1 MNSAIGQTLSHW
13 HIVVAWT
20 IFLASYL
27 VFAIGRLPGT
37 KIDRPAMAVIG
48 AVLMFVFGV
57 LGPRQAI
64 DSIDFATLV
73 LLFSMMLIVATLHLS
88 GFFEWITRLAIE
100 HLSAHQLLPGVIF
113 VSGILSAFLVN
124 DIVCLVMAPLILGLC
139 KRMGLRP
146 LPYLLAL
153 ATASNIGSTATITG
167 NPQNILIGS
176 ISGIA
181 YRDFLAH
188 LGPVALLGLFV
199 DWALLHWIHLSNG
212 AGGLPSPENQVAV
225 IAQEAATT
233 TREPEMHP
241 AWPVT
246 VTLAVLAGFLLGFP
260 PPLVAAAG
268 GALLLM
274 QRHHPPKAIYE
285 DVDWSLLML
294 FLGLFLILGGAEQ
307 AGITQQLLGVAERL
321 NLRNHLIFA
330 AVVTL
335 LSNIVSNV
343 PAVMLLKGLI
353 PQFQNPHA
361 AWLMLAMSSTLAGN
375 LTVTGSVAN
384 IIVVEKARSETPI
397 GFLQYMK
404 IGMPVTL
411 ITLAIGLLW
420 LMFVHY

>member
-1 MNSAIGQTLSHW
+1 MSSAMGQTLSHW
-13 HIVVAWT
+13 HIVVAWA

-37 KIDRPAMAVIG
+37 KIDRTAMAVIG
-48 AVLMFVFGV
+48 AVLMFVFGG
-57 LGPRQAI
+57 LAPKQAI
-64 DSIDFATLV
+64 ASIDFATLV

-88 GFFEWITRLAIE
+88 GFFEWITGLAIE
-100 HLSAHQLLPGVIF
+100 HLSPQQLLPGVIF
-113 VSGILSAFLVN
+113 VSGMLSAFLVN

-139 KRMGLRP
+139 QRMGLRP
-146 LPYLLAL
+146 LPYLLGL

-176 ISGIA
+176 ISGIS
-181 YRDFLAH
+181 YRDFLGH
-188 LGPVALLGLFV
+188 LGPVAFVGLFV
-199 DWALLHWIHLSNG
+199 DWALLHWIHLRNG
-212 AGGLPSPENQVAV
+212 AMTLPPQLNPVPKM
-225 IAQEAATT
+225 
-233 TREPEMHP
+233 TRELRDPEMHP

-246 VTLAVLAGFLLGFP
+246 VTLAVLLGFLLGFP

-335 LSNIVSNV
+335 LSNVVSNV

-353 PQFQNPHA
+353 TQFQNPHA
-361 AWLMLAMSSTLAGN
+361 GWLMLAMTSTLAGN
-375 LTVTGSVAN
+375 LTITGSVAN

-397 GFLQYMK
+397 GFLEYMR
-404 IGMPVTL
+404 IGVPVTL

-420 LMFVHY
+420 LTFVRY